1 MAPQLVRRQQAFLW
15 RARLGF
21 LCCPTKLCR
30 PVYHGRAT
38 FWSLGRPPSI
48 AEAYECEIRIL
59 HEEHRRTLESTAFES
74 KNELFSRLRES
85 IEGSV
90 PGVNTASYPSSS
102 KAVLAGMKS
111 CMMNSSGAHG
121 EDDTGED
128 ATGSGSTGHVGAGE
142 KRLPELSS
150 PLALPLFH
158 CCPFALELMESLA
171 SERLPDSLPDSFDEE
186 TPLRC
191 DFSLFLF
198 LLCLQHFF
206 SSSLSKLLPIVVN
219 SFPDLFCS
227 FFSSPFLQAI
237 AGAF

>member
-1 MAPQLVRRQQAFLW
+1 M
-15 RARLGF
+15 
-21 LCCPTKLCR
+21 
-30 PVYHGRAT
+30 
-38 FWSLGRPPSI
+38 
-48 AEAYECEIRIL
+48 
-59 HEEHRRTLESTAFES
+59 
-74 KNELFSRLRES
+74 
-85 IEGSV
+85 

-128 ATGSGSTGHVGAGE
+128 ATGSGSSGHVGAGE
-142 KRLPELSS
+142 ERLPELSS

-158 CCPFALELMESLA
+158 CCPLALELMESLA